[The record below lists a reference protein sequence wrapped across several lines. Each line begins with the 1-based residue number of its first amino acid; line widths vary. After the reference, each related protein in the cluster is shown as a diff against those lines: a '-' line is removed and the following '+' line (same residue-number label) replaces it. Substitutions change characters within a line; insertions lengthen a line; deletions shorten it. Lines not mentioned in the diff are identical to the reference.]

1 MSAPGVAGLR
11 PGPGQVWI
19 PDVPTPCQA
28 DPEMWFPEKG
38 GAIHAPIKFCR
49 GCPVRVDCAA
59 AALAQG
65 ERHGIWG
72 GLSTHARKGR
82 AA

>member
-1 MSAPGVAGLR
+1 MTTLGFALGF
-11 PGPGQVWI
+11 GPLWI
-19 PDVPTPCQA
+19 PDVPVPCQS
-28 DPEMWFPEKG
+28 DPDAWFPERG
-38 GAIHAPIKFCR
+38 GRIDPLIRYCR

-59 AALAQG
+59 AALAQD

-72 GLSTHARKGR
+72 GLTARQRKRR